1 MYRNNGLRKV
11 FKSEISVHN
20 PEPNKPYFKAFTIG
34 EGIWHVILTIEVQ
47 SPEEIEIEYA
57 FGISES
63 QTISNCSK
71 GGMFVKSIET
81 IQYSMF
87 LEVSEPSVYYLY
99 HEYKFNG
106 FIATKLSMSA
116 N

>member
-1 MYRNNGLRKV
+1 MYRNVPRKI
-11 FKSEISVHN
+11 FRAEISAHN

-47 SPEEIEIEYA
+47 SPEEIEVEYA
-57 FGISES
+57 FGISQCES
-63 QTISNCSK
+63 IGNCSR

-87 LEVSEPSVYYLY
+87 LEVNEPSVYYLY

-106 FIATKLSMSA
+106 FIASKLTMSA

>member
-1 MYRNNGLRKV
+1 MYRNIPRKIFRAEIPSYNPVSGTPV
-11 FKSEISVHN
+11 FKPFV
-20 PEPNKPYFKAFTIG
+20 IG
-34 EGIWHVILTIEVQ
+34 EGIWNIIITMEIQSPTEIEVD
-47 SPEEIEIEYA
+47 YV

-63 QTISNCSK
+63 ENIGNCSK
-71 GGMFVKSIET
+71 GGLYVKSIET

-87 LEVSEPSVYYLY
+87 LEVNEPSVYYLY

-106 FIATKLSMSA
+106 FIASKLLMNA

>member
-1 MYRNNGLRKV
+1 MYRNIPRKIFRAEIPSYNPVSGTPV
-11 FKSEISVHN
+11 FKPFV
-20 PEPNKPYFKAFTIG
+20 IG
-34 EGIWHVILTIEVQ
+34 EGIWNIIITMEIQSPSEIEVD
-47 SPEEIEIEYA
+47 YM

-63 QTISNCSK
+63 ENIGNCSR

-87 LEVSEPSVYYLY
+87 LEVSDPTVYYLY
-99 HEYKFNG
+99 HQSKFDG
-106 FIATKLSMSA
+106 FIATKITLTA

>member
-1 MYRNNGLRKV
+1 MYRNVPRKI
-11 FKSEISVHN
+11 FRSEIPTHN
-20 PEPNKPYFKAFTIG
+20 PEPNKQYFKAFTIG
-34 EGIWHVILTIEVQ
+34 EGIWNVILTIEVQ
-47 SPEEIEIEYA
+47 SPEEIDIEYS
-57 FGISES
+57 FGISPT
-63 QTISNCSK
+63 QTVSNCSK

-87 LEVSEPSVYYLY
+87 LEVNEPSVYYLY

-106 FIATKLSMSA
+106 FIATKLSLSA